1 MPATGETSYILL
13 RGLDLS
19 HLTIFVSVVCETR
32 SQWRWTFAGFAVE
45 ILPGIWSS
53 GPSFTGFHPYSMTE
67 QEYLPKFPLVVLLPP
82 PHTYGGI
89 EDHLQFF
96 FSDSGRHGP
105 VSVFRVVLAQFLRMV
120 LLCSFRYIR
129 FGSMRDV
136 LRPLSLSMQCI
147 FGGCTAYPPPA
158 SLENDIKS
166 LSVLMWSLC
175 KG

>member
-1 MPATGETSYILL
+1 MPRNGWNILL

-53 GPSFTGFHPYSMTE
+53 GPSLRGFIQTVWLSSFIYWNIFLNCHLLFYFRLWGVRRSPSM
-67 QEYLPKFPLVVLLPP
+67 
-82 PHTYGGI
+82 
-89 EDHLQFF
+89 FF

-136 LRPLSLSMQCI
+136 LRPLSLSMQYI